1 MADGRGLLHME
12 PADLY
17 ALFGNALENAVEAT
31 EQLSN
36 PDQKQIA
43 LTVRSTE
50 GFCSVHLQ
58 NYTKERLRLENGL
71 PVTGKSDKANHGFGI
86 RSMQL
91 LAEKYGGELTFRQE
105 GDIVNTY
112 ILLPLAPAET

>member
-1 MADGRGLLHME
+1 MQSRQPNSSATPIRNRLHL
-12 PADLY
+12 P
-17 ALFGNALENAVEAT
+17 FGQRKVSVRYICKTTQRNACGWKT
-31 EQLSN
+31 
-36 PDQKQIA
+36 
-43 LTVRSTE
+43 
-50 GFCSVHLQ
+50 
-58 NYTKERLRLENGL
+58 GL

>member
-43 LTVRSTE
+43 LTVRS
-50 GFCSVHLQ
+50 
-58 NYTKERLRLENGL
+58 
-71 PVTGKSDKANHGFGI
+71 NHGFGI

-105 GDIVNTY
+105 GDVVNTY
-112 ILLPLAPAET
+112 MLLPLAPAET

>member
-1 MADGRGLLHME
+1 MVVDCFIWNQQTYMHCLVMRWKMQS
-12 PADLY
+12 
-17 ALFGNALENAVEAT
+17 EAT

>member
-43 LTVRSTE
+43 LTVRST
-50 GFCSVHLQ
+50 
-58 NYTKERLRLENGL
+58 KEPLRLENGL

-105 GDIVNTY
+105 GDVVNTY
-112 ILLPLAPAET
+112 MLLPLAPAET